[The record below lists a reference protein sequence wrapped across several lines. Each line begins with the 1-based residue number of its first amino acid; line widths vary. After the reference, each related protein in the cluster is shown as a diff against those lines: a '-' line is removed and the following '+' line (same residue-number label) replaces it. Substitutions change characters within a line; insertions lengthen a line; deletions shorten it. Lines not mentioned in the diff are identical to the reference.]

1 MDLFYNSLI
10 QVDFMI
16 NAIETNRLCKS
27 MGKKEIVKS
36 IDFTVPTGKI
46 YGLVGKNGAGKTTL
60 MKLICGIIMPT
71 SGELKLFNSSNL
83 NVERKETG
91 CLIEQPALYPNMTA
105 AENLAAQGCLLR
117 NFNKNEI
124 PEVLE
129 KVGLSF
135 NEKKKVKS
143 YSMGMK
149 QRLGI
154 ALALL
159 GKPRLLVL
167 DEPMNGLDPIGIK
180 QMRKLICDLNN
191 EYNMT
196 IVLSSHII
204 DELAKM
210 VHIYGIMKDGHLIK
224 EIETD
229 ELEEEM
235 KGGMKIQVLQKDV
248 EKTQCVLQQMN
259 FFEYQYKE
267 GYFILNI
274 CKEKE
279 LNMLLKEFATHDI
292 TIVQLVK
299 NEYQIEDYV
308 ISFLEGSNK

>member
-1 MDLFYNSLI
+1 
-10 QVDFMI
+10 MI

-83 NVERKETG
+83 NVERKEIG

-167 DEPMNGLDPIGIK
+167 DEPMNGLDPIG
-180 QMRKLICDLNN
+180 N
-191 EYNMT
+191 
-196 IVLSSHII
+196 
-204 DELAKM
+204 
-210 VHIYGIMKDGHLIK
+210 
-224 EIETD
+224 
-229 ELEEEM
+229 
-235 KGGMKIQVLQKDV
+235 
-248 EKTQCVLQQMN
+248 
-259 FFEYQYKE
+259 
-267 GYFILNI
+267 
-274 CKEKE
+274 
-279 LNMLLKEFATHDI
+279 
-292 TIVQLVK
+292 
-299 NEYQIEDYV
+299 
-308 ISFLEGSNK
+308 